1 MVPGFILFIKII
13 FQKLKNL
20 KQIVSGFYYSPLLK
34 SDVNSKNIGTDKTK
48 VRELHYQS
56 VVYTDNNSYIIII
69 SFFSWKLVFRIFS
82 KLINI
87 FQY

>member
-13 FQKLKNL
+13 FQKIKNL
-20 KQIVSGFYYSPLLK
+20 KQIASGFYYSPLLI

-56 VVYTDNNSYIIII
+56 AVYTDNNSYIIII